1 MPCYEEIKEITKND
15 IAYILELKKGN
26 PYHDRLGRF
35 TSAGGGTAVSSFTPA
50 KTIEEARE
58 YAKTALGFSRVDYS
72 YSYIDQKEMRQ
83 VSGSLDIDTVNHINK
98 TITDIQERYPEMK
111 GAVKDLA
118 CTDRNVY
125 AQVGFSGRDGSA
137 SLEIGAKVY
146 KDGVKSV
153 YDKYAEDVDLGYHPK
168 GTDGGA
174 VLWHEY
180 GHVYAG
186 MANEKQCGQYAT
198 PSNKVNAIRMG
209 VAESGWKNEAVKTIV
224 SEKNYQQECE
234 MLGLDSSPMALAQ
247 QYGGKVSRYATK
259 NNGELFAEA
268 FAAHNTGNGNQYTKA
283 LIDAAGADRGN

>member
-1 MPCYEEIKEITKND
+1 MPCYDEIKEITKKD

-35 TSAGGGTAVSSFTPA
+35 TSAGGGTAVSGFTPA

-58 YAKTALGFSRVDYS
+58 YAKTALCFSRVDYS
-72 YSYIDQKEMRQ
+72 YSYIDQKTIRQEM
-83 VSGSLDIDTVNHINK
+83 GTLDIDTVNHINK
-98 TITDIQERYPEMK
+98 TITDIQERYPELK
-111 GAVKDLA
+111 GYVKNLE

-125 AQVGFSGRDGSA
+125 AQAVFSGRDGSC
-137 SLEIGAKVY
+137 SLQIGAKSY

-153 YDKYAEDVDLGYHPK
+153 YEDWKGDVEFGYHPK

-186 MANEKQCGQYAT
+186 RENLSHGGLN
-198 PSNKVNAIRMG
+198 SIRNSK
-209 VAESGWKNEAVKTIV
+209 AEADWKNEAAVKLNV
-224 SEKNYQQECE
+224 AP
-234 MLGLDSSPMALAQ
+234 DSIGS
-247 QYGGKVSRYATK
+247 KVSRYATSSDY
-259 NNGELFAEA
+259 ELFAEA
-268 FAAHNTGNGNQYTKA
+268 FAAHNTGNGNRYTKA